1 MTRTVDVIVV
11 GGGRGAV
18 AAAIERAQRQ
28 LRVMVVVR
36 SRQSERARRIRQAI
50 NGDKRIEVVTG
61 AEVACVDGVN
71 AVEAV
76 VIRDLRTGRLTGVN
90 ATEVIFEGR

>member
-11 GGGRGAV
+11 GGGRAAV
-18 AAAIERAQRQ
+18 AAAIERANRH

-50 NGDKRIEVVTG
+50 AGDKRIEIVTG
-61 AEVACVDGVN
+61 AEVACVDGVH
-71 AVEAV
+71 AIEAV

-90 ATEVIFEGR
+90 ASEVLFEGR